1 MQIRQGLRFMKFK
14 GIEIKGSFEVREE
27 HSYFEICQNGNM
39 IYFETTNGDNYWAK
53 REFDNKG
60 KEIYYENSN
69 GKIVDKRP
77 KTRKVFRLYK
87 FLEDEFL
94 TSKEKADLVFSG
106 WAQELEGKTYKEAS
120 YKLLHDNW
128 LVEEEIK

>member
-1 MQIRQGLRFMKFK
+1 MNKI
-14 GIEIKGSFEVREE
+14 IERGSKWK
-27 HSYFEICQNGNM
+27 S
-39 IYFETTNGDNYWAK
+39 
-53 REFDNKG
+53 EFDNKVEVLYVHEKG
-60 KEIYYENSN
+60 VMFEYNDGSVEAYSKEEFLDRCTPI
-69 GKIVDKRP
+69 R
-77 KTRKVFRLYK
+77 KTHKVFRLYK

>member
-14 GIEIKGSFEVREE
+14 GMEVKGMFEVREKIGF
-27 HSYFEICQNGNM
+27 FEVWQNGNM
-39 IYFETTNGDNYWAK
+39 IYLETTKGDDYWVKYEYDNQGK
-53 REFDNKG
+53 R
-60 KEIYYENSN
+60 IYVENSN
-69 GKIVDKRP
+69 GVIRDYRTK
-77 KTRKVFRLYK
+77 KVFRLYK

-120 YKLLHDNW
+120 YKLLHDKW

>member
-1 MQIRQGLRFMKFK
+1 MKFK
-14 GIEIKGSFEVREE
+14 GIEIKGNFEVREE
-27 HSYFEICQNGNM
+27 PSYFDIFQNGNV
-39 IYFETTNGDNYWAK
+39 IYWERTDGVDYWCK
-53 REFDNKG
+53 SEYDKQG
-60 KEIYYENSN
+60 IEIYYENSN
-69 GKIVDKRP
+69 GCITDKRP
-77 KTRKVFRLYK
+77 KTKKVFRLYK